1 MVSRLNSIITD
12 KRFNELQGFETPM
25 NQKLPHSRNLHWQG
39 CSKGIPK
46 YTRMKFHKEFDLSP
60 SISRFPLF
68 SLFNVDGWL
77 HHHSS
82 AGDSLKDSHLKL
94 GPTRWTVLIYSQN
107 VGPTIHL
114 LTRQKK
120 KEVIILQTPIHR
132 TIRPKIKSTQS
143 FDPPDSWG
151 ITPWAAR
158 VQSLWPSFSGPHLTK
173 SAVHP
178 CVGSKINQRERV

>member
-1 MVSRLNSIITD
+1 MYHPKIYLTQGNIWFQQIMMVSRLNSIITD

-82 AGDSLKDSHLKL
+82 GGDSLKDSHLKL
-94 GPTRWTVLIYSQN
+94 APTRWTVLIYSQN

-120 KEVIILQTPIHR
+120 KRGNNTTNTNSQNH
-132 TIRPKIKSTQS
+132 
-143 FDPPDSWG
+143 
-151 ITPWAAR
+151 
-158 VQSLWPSFSGPHLTK
+158 
-173 SAVHP
+173 
-178 CVGSKINQRERV
+178 